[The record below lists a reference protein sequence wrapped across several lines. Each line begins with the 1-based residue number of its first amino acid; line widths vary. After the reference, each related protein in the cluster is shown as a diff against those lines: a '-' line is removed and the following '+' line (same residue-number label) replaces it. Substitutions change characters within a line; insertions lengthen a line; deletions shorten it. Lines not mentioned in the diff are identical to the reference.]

1 LAAAQGQPSALHAV
15 GALIESGHGAEA
27 STVEAVGWFL
37 RAAAAGDS
45 LAHDA
50 LKRNSLVLRVLG
62 VKL

>member
-15 GALIESGHGAEA
+15 GALIESGHGVEA
-27 STVEAVGWFL
+27 STVEAVRWFL

-45 LAHDA
+45 LADDA